1 MSQNVS
7 IDKKLPILI
16 WQKDAE
22 KFQPCFSSTV
32 DWRKFLRIAVVIMC
46 SSQNFKSYHHKNK
59 ISNWFYHST
68 KKNLETK
75 FKKKKNVWNEKFFGP
90 PIVKDRYFEVVL
102 WIMSKYLITCFPH
115 RTNWFKSIRPSLY
128 ETLSLPWWIL
138 MDGYCVVL
146 FGLKYEI

>member
-1 MSQNVS
+1 MTEGCGKIPTLFLKYGRLTQIFENCSSYNVFIS
-7 IDKKLPILI
+7 
-16 WQKDAE
+16 
-22 KFQPCFSSTV
+22 
-32 DWRKFLRIAVVIMC
+32 
-46 SSQNFKSYHHKNK
+46 SSQNIKSYHHKNK
-59 ISNWFYHST
+59 ISNWFINQR
-68 KKNLETK
+68 KKKSKN
-75 FKKKKNVWNEKFFGP
+75 FKKKNVWNEKFFGP
-90 PIVKDRYFEVVL
+90 PIVQDRYFEVVL